1 MTDGE
6 EARSKD
12 SCPHCGKP
20 AGLRWWDLLPSGA
33 RHRTLKCQAC
43 GGGYDLSDGSK
54 MAAMIGGLVALGP
67 AILLFGRIIKAGH
80 GSKLYL
86 VAATVLVVLA
96 FGLASLALA
105 RITMRLDRKP

>member
-1 MTDGE
+1 MSDE
-6 EARSKD
+6 QRADSKD

-20 AGLRWWDLLPSGA
+20 VGLRWWDLLPSGV
-33 RHRTLKCQAC
+33 RNRTLKCQAC
-43 GGGYDLSDGSK
+43 GRGYDLSDGSK

-80 GSKLYL
+80 GSKVYL
-86 VAATVLVVLA
+86 VAAMVEVMLA

-105 RITMRLDRKP
+105 RITLRLVRKP